1 MRGEISGAML
11 KMVEGSLAGAEGMEE
26 VDCTSGMADRTEDK
40 SERLSGE
47 AIAGRRA
54 AT

>member
-1 MRGEISGAML
+1 
-11 KMVEGSLAGAEGMEE
+11 MEE
-26 VDCTSGMADRTEDK
+26 VDCTSGMADRAEGT
-40 SERLSGE
+40 SERLSAE